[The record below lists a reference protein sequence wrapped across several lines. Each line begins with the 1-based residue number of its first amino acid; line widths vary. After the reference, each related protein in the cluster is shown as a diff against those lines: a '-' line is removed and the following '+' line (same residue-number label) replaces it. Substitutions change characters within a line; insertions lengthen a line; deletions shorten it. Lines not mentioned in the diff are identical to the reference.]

1 MLKAYYTTE
10 SEAKQSILQEDITS
24 LRMPPRFQL
33 FNPFWSG
40 FHLENFPWG
49 GSSLGSSCY
58 VCTNVVPS
66 LACGAV
72 TSLACHE
79 SACAYDLI
87 LVVISLGGKLASLG
101 GSFRPAPPPP
111 VDETL
116 LVPCGKLVHLVV
128 E

>member
-1 MLKAYYTTE
+1 MKKIIINH
-10 SEAKQSILQEDITS
+10 SVEASVVS
-24 LRMPPRFQL
+24 A
-33 FNPFWSG
+33 G

-66 LACGAV
+66 LACAAM
-72 TSLACHE
+72 TSLACRE

-87 LVVISLGGKLASLG
+87 LVVISLGGKLPPCPPS
-101 GSFRPAPPPP
+101 PPPQY

-116 LVPCGKLVHLVV
+116 VNPSAYVAMDEEQNKPIIGTIKTRDITAAMA
-128 E
+128 EQ

>member
-1 MLKAYYTTE
+1 MVTL
-10 SEAKQSILQEDITS
+10 
-24 LRMPPRFQL
+24 
-33 FNPFWSG
+33 SG

-79 SACAYDLI
+79 SAFHFSSDFFGGEAGFFGGEAS
-87 LVVISLGGKLASLG
+87 SL
-101 GSFRPAPPPP
+101 PPQ
-111 VDETL
+111 
-116 LVPCGKLVHLVV
+116 
-128 E
+128 